1 MSFSYCIEKIKFY
14 CSKHLSK
21 HTHAYTY
28 CINMQVYIYVCV
40 CVSKFWPCCA
50 FFFSIIRSC
59 RVVRSWAVVICAISW
74 LYDFSFQFRISAAIN
89 VNVVFINSNLTQFHN
104 TQSKS
109 SRFCCCSL
117 FFLLVKLAGALSPP
131 PLRAKES
138 EFAALCGKYKN
149 RHCHGEVDAR
159 QTPFRVV
166 NLSRMPQIRR
176 LNVAAIF
183 AELIVFVF
191 SLSPLLV
198 RLSLCYNFGVK
209 KNAWELIY
217 AELFKWNDKTKYETH
232 THADTH
238 TCIYVH
244 YVSLYR
250 FLCTHVCTL
259 WISTWC

>member
-1 MSFSYCIEKIKFY
+1 M
-14 CSKHLSK
+14 
-21 HTHAYTY
+21 
-28 CINMQVYIYVCV
+28 

-59 RVVRSWAVVICAISW
+59 RVVHSWAVVICAISW

-109 SRFCCCSL
+109 SRFCCCPL
-117 FFLLVKLAGALSPP
+117 FFLLVKLADALSPP
-131 PLRAKES
+131 PLRSKES

-191 SLSPLLV
+191 FLSAPYWFV
-198 RLSLCYNFGVK
+198 FHFVITSASK
-209 KNAWELIY
+209 KCLRIDLRWALQVERQNEIW
-217 AELFKWNDKTKYETH
+217 
-232 THADTH
+232 DTH
-238 TCIYVH
+238 TRGHSHVYICTLCIPVPLLMY
-244 YVSLYR
+244 
-250 FLCTHVCTL
+250 TCTL

>member
-1 MSFSYCIEKIKFY
+1 MLC
-14 CSKHLSK
+14 
-21 HTHAYTY
+21 
-28 CINMQVYIYVCV
+28 
-40 CVSKFWPCCA
+40 

-131 PLRAKES
+131 PLRWKES

-149 RHCHGEVDAR
+149 RHCHREVDAR

-209 KNAWELIY
+209 KMPENWFTLSSPSGT
-217 AELFKWNDKTKYETH
+217 TKRNMRH
-232 THADTH
+232 TRGHSHVYIHMYTMYPCTAS
-238 TCIYVH
+238 YVH
-244 YVSLYR
+244 MYVHSESPR
-250 FLCTHVCTL
+250 GAK
-259 WISTWC
+259 